1 LRISK
6 TQVERQGRKS
16 GFEAPPDP
24 AAPARLSKRFW
35 DPGKSTV
42 EAVPNNLVVSHEQPG
57 IMSRAHWHA
66 QVEVNFMFRGLMDYR
81 MHGHAVELR
90 AGDLCVFW
98 GGLPHQVVDTSED
111 AFFIAIHL
119 PLVHFF
125 RLRLPTALTHK
136 LMHGAT
142 FLSVHHDPTDNQS
155 FERWASYM
163 RSDHPGRREHAVD
176 ELLLRV
182 ERMQFEPYRLI
193 EPMGMGEGEIEPFD
207 MQSFHNI
214 GQICEFITEN
224 FREDIDSVDI
234 ASSADIHPKYAMSV
248 FKKST
253 GMTLN
258 EYVNLL
264 RLSYAQALLMR
275 EDGNVLRVAMESGFG
290 SLSAFN
296 KSFRKIA
303 GKSPSDFRRESRM
316 RTSAGVRV
324 S

>member
-1 LRISK
+1 
-6 TQVERQGRKS
+6 
-16 GFEAPPDP
+16 
-24 AAPARLSKRFW
+24 
-35 DPGKSTV
+35 V

-57 IMSRAHWHA
+57 IMVRAHWHA
-66 QVEVNFMFRGLMDYR
+66 QVEVNFVFRGSMQYR
-81 MHGHAVELR
+81 MQGHTIGLS
-90 AGDLCVFW
+90 AGDLCLFW

-119 PLVHFF
+119 PLLHFF
-125 RLRLPTALTHK
+125 RLRLPAALTHK

-142 FLSVHHDPTDNQS
+142 LITARPDETDKATFN
-155 FERWASYM
+155 RWSDYM
-163 RSDHPGRREHAVD
+163 RAEDPGRREHAID
-176 ELLLRV
+176 ELLLRID
-182 ERMQFEPYRLI
+182 RMQFEPYRLV
-193 EPMGMGEGEIEPFD
+193 EPAGLREGLSEPLD
-207 MQSFHNI
+207 MQSFQNI
-214 GQICEFITEN
+214 GNICEYITNN

-234 ASSADIHPKYAMSV
+234 ACSADIHPKYAMSV

-264 RLSYAQALLMR
+264 RLSYAQALLMQ

-303 GKSPSDFRRESRM
+303 GKSPSDFRRDSRL
-316 RTSAGVRV
+316 RAAPRREGDALQV

>member
-1 LRISK
+1 M
-6 TQVERQGRKS
+6 
-16 GFEAPPDP
+16 
-24 AAPARLSKRFW
+24 W
-35 DPGKSTV
+35 DPRKSTV

-57 IMSRAHWHA
+57 IMVRAHWHA
-66 QVEVNFMFRGLMDYR
+66 QVEVNFIFAGAVEYR
-81 MHGHAVELR
+81 MHGHSVRLE

-98 GGLPHQVVDTSED
+98 GGLPHRVVDTLAETL
-111 AFFIAIHL
+111 FIAVHL

-125 RLRLPTALTHK
+125 RLRLPQEITQK

-142 FLSVHHDPTDNQS
+142 LITARPEASDEAS
-155 FERWASYM
+155 FQRWSDYM
-163 RSDHPGRREHAVD
+163 RSGDAARREHAVD
-176 ELLLRV
+176 ELLLRID
-182 ERMQFEPYRLI
+182 RMQFEPYRLV
-193 EPMGMGEGEIEPFD
+193 EPTGMTRGSVEPLD
-207 MQSFHNI
+207 LQSFQNI
-214 GQICEFITEN
+214 GNICEFITEN

-264 RLSYAQALLMR
+264 RLSYAQALLMQQ
-275 EDGNVLRVAMESGFG
+275 DGNVLRVAMESGFG

-303 GKSPSDFRRESRM
+303 GQSPSDFRRNSRL
-316 RTSAGVRV
+316 RSAPRRDVAAAPV
-324 S
+324 

>member
-1 LRISK
+1 M
-6 TQVERQGRKS
+6 KS
-16 GFEAPPDP
+16 LA
-24 AAPARLSKRFW
+24 ATAPARLLTKRFW

-42 EAVPNNLVVSHEQPG
+42 EAVPNNLIVSHEQPG
-57 IMSRAHWHA
+57 IMGRAHWHA
-66 QVEVNFMFRGLMDYR
+66 QVEVNFVFSGALEYH
-81 MHGHAVELR
+81 MHGHSLALS
-90 AGDLCVFW
+90 AGDLCLFW

-125 RLRLPTALTHK
+125 RLRLPSELTHK
-136 LMHGAT
+136 LMHGASLRSAAIDT
-142 FLSVHHDPTDNQS
+142 TDPIS
-155 FERWASYM
+155 FQRWSDYM
-163 RSDHPGRREHAVD
+163 RSGHPGRREHAVD
-176 ELLLRV
+176 ELLLRID
-182 ERMQFEPYRLI
+182 RMQFEPHELI
-193 EPMGMGEGEIEPFD
+193 EPAGLVEGLNEAID
-207 MQSFHNI
+207 TQSFHNI
-214 GQICEFITEN
+214 GQICAFITEN

-296 KSFRKIA
+296 KSFRKIS
-303 GKSPSDFRRESRM
+303 GKSPSDFRRESRLRM
-316 RTSAGVRV
+316 AGAAGIG
-324 S
+324 

>member
-1 LRISK
+1 M
-6 TQVERQGRKS
+6 
-16 GFEAPPDP
+16 
-24 AAPARLSKRFW
+24 W
-35 DPGKSTV
+35 DPKKSTV
-42 EAVPNNLVVSHEQPG
+42 EGVPNNLVVSHEQPG
-57 IMSRAHWHA
+57 IMVRAHWHA
-66 QVEVNFMFRGLMDYR
+66 QVEVNFVFRGAMQYR
-81 MHGHAVELR
+81 MAGHTVGLG
-90 AGDLCVFW
+90 AGDLCLFW

-125 RLRLPTALTHK
+125 RLRLPAVLIHK

-142 FLSVHHDPTDNQS
+142 LITARPDETDQAT
-155 FERWASYM
+155 FDRWSAYM
-163 RSDHPGRREHAVD
+163 RAEDPGRREHAID
-176 ELLLRV
+176 ELLLRID
-182 ERMQFEPYRLI
+182 RMQFEPYRLV
-193 EPMGMGEGEIEPFD
+193 EPAGLGEGLSEPLD
-207 MQSFHNI
+207 MQSFQNI
-214 GQICEFITEN
+214 GNICEYITNN

-234 ASSADIHPKYAMSV
+234 ATSADIHPKYAMSV

-264 RLSYAQALLMR
+264 RLSYAQALLMQ

-303 GKSPSDFRRESRM
+303 GKSPSDFRRDSRL
-316 RTSAGVRV
+316 RAVPRREGDALPV